1 MSWYQIVVYALCFV
15 CYVISVFFIRKTGKR
30 NRALADLVDIA
41 AIVQKIPDYVNQ
53 AESMFGAE
61 RGAAK
66 LSYVLQCLQLACL
79 ESGVSFE
86 AYREELSNEVEAVL
100 STPQKKTC

>member
-1 MSWYQIVVYALCFV
+1 MAWYQILVYGLCLLCYILSVIFV
-15 CYVISVFFIRKTGKR
+15 SKSSKR
-30 NRALADLVDIA
+30 SRALASLVDLA
-41 AIVQKIPDYVNQ
+41 SIVQKIPDYINQ

-79 ESGVSFE
+79 EADVSFE
-86 AYREELSNEVEAVL
+86 AYKDQLVFEIESVL
-100 STPQKKTC
+100 STPQKKD